1 MDREDENL
9 FDVTTVNFTWVTDS
23 FEVNELK
30 LKLNFS
36 SPENIS
42 PLIKY
47 DKLMVHFRNT
57 SEPFFTCKK
66 NGFKIAPEK
75 RSMTI
80 KVTPQM

>member
-1 MDREDENL
+1 MA
-9 FDVTTVNFTWVTDS
+9 DS
-23 FEVNELK
+23 FELNELR
-30 LKLNFS
+30 LKLNFV

-66 NGFKIAPEK
+66 NGFNLVPKS

-80 KVTPQM
+80 KVTPQMNDN